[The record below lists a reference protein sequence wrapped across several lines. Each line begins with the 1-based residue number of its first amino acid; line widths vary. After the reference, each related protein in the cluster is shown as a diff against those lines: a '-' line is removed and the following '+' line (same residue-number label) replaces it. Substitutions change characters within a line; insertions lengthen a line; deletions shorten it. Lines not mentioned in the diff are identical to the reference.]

1 MGPYDVPDFDAIADA
16 LAARFAPG
24 QLTAPTGYLTIRV
37 ATAKTPN
44 QLPPLPCVLVFPD
57 SGTFTTGN
65 GTRLG
70 NHSFLVRFYYN
81 QIGDMARDVEACRD
95 WLTVLADQLRTSVQL
110 GGTVSYCR
118 LDTWKIGQLSY
129 GGVDYSG
136 IEFGVAIET
145 AEGWAATA

>member
-1 MGPYDVPDFDAIADA
+1 MPDFDAIADA
-16 LAARFAPG
+16 LAARFAAG

-57 SGTFTTGN
+57 AGEFETAN

-70 NHSFLVRFYYN
+70 THTFLVRFYYN

-95 WLTVLADQLRTSVQL
+95 WLTVLVDQLRTSVEL
-110 GGTVSYCR
+110 GGTVVYAR
-118 LDTWKIGQLSY
+118 LDKWRIGQMSY
-129 GGVDYSG
+129 AGADYSG
-136 IEFGVAIET
+136 VEMTVTIAT
-145 AEGWAATA
+145 SEGWAAAQ